1 MTPPLNTNQLIRP
14 SLSKS
19 QKKAVNPML
28 STGIVNRLL
37 LLYKRRRLKTI
48 HRAIVLTTSLFV
60 LYQCANHDLNPKTN
74 VSQFKQKRDVKS
86 ILIWNAPERAEVVA
100 FVGDGHHDAFLTC
113 PIKEC
118 RIDLASGNAS
128 LDHYDAIVINFND
141 QFRLTEI
148 PNVRRLPHQRFIFF
162 TQEPP
167 PALKEYD
174 FHQYSGY
181 FNWTMTYRN
190 DSDVLFSYGRIRKR
204 TTSFISKTSA
214 NKTKLM
220 AWMATQ
226 CTTDGRRESYI
237 RQLRNY
243 IDIDVFGL
251 CGRLSCARH
260 PVDISHPRCYDML
273 ESTYKFYLSFEN
285 SICRDYVT
293 EKFFKILE
301 RRIVP
306 VVYGGADYKS
316 IAPAGS
322 YIDARL
328 YSPAQLAEY
337 LMRIDANDSLYEEFF
352 RWKRDYYVE
361 AGVTAMARRGFC
373 NLCSRLH
380 VDDTEKSY
388 DDLASVWQH
397 PGGEC
402 KSPLAIS

>member
-1 MTPPLNTNQLIRP
+1 MPLNTNQLIRP
-14 SLSKS
+14 SFSKDKS
-19 QKKAVNPML
+19 QNEAVNPML

-37 LLYKRRRLKTI
+37 SLNKRRLRKTI
-48 HRAIVLTTSLFV
+48 HRAIVLAMSLFV

-74 VSQFKQKRDVKS
+74 VSQVKQKRDVKS

-100 FVGDGHHDAFLTC
+100 FAGHFLSC

-118 RIDLASGNAS
+118 RMDLASGNAS
-128 LDHYDAIVINFND
+128 LDDYDAIVINFND
-141 QFRLTEI
+141 QYPLPGI
-148 PNVRRLPHQRFIFF
+148 PNSRRLPHQRFIFF

-174 FHQYSGY
+174 FHQYDGY
-181 FNWTMTYRN
+181 FNWTMTYRK
-190 DSDVLFSYGRIRKR
+190 DSDILFSYGRIRKR
-204 TTSFISKTSA
+204 TTSFVSKTSV
-214 NKTKLM
+214 NKTKLV

-226 CTTDGRRESYI
+226 CKTDGRRESYI
-237 RQLRNY
+237 QQLRNY
-243 IDIDVFGL
+243 IDIDVYGL

-260 PVDISHPRCYDML
+260 PIDVSHPRCYDML

-306 VVYGGADYKS
+306 VVYGGADYRS

-337 LMRIDANDSLYEEFF
+337 LMRIDANDTLLLRRS
-352 RWKRDYYVE
+352 WCD
-361 AGVTAMARRGFC
+361 GHGRRGFC
-373 NLCSRLH
+373 DLCSRLH
-380 VDDTEKSY
+380 LDNTEKSY
-388 DDLASVWQH
+388 DDLASLWQH
-397 PGGEC
+397 PGREC
-402 KSPLAIS
+402 KSPMTLS